1 MKVLLVSPPVMDF
14 VGGRLRAIAMD
25 AGRECPPYGVYLLSS
40 ILKRAGHDVTVADLV
55 ATGSYAEKWVT
66 E

>member
-25 AGRECPPYGVYLLSS
+25 AGREYSRSACTCSPAYSS
-40 ILKRAGHDVTVADLV
+40 ERVMT
-55 ATGSYAEKWVT
+55 
-66 E
+66 